1 MDRQVLDSIRLLVS
15 MVQSGVYD
23 LREGEK
29 VFNRFFEGIEEI
41 SLKDLV
47 IICWALVFE
56 LAYRG
61 IKKEEN
67 SPIYG

>member
-15 MVQSGVYD
+15 MVQSGIYD
-23 LREGEK
+23 LKEGEEI
-29 VFNRFFEGIEEI
+29 FNKFFEGIEEI

-56 LAYRG
+56 LAYRS